1 LSGLHV
7 FVLATSPQRMA
18 LAQGNSS
25 TGERVPLLGYLWRLL
40 IATWRGYEANGTEF
54 VANFARESAEALAY
68 MKATGTGH
76 ALDDVCVYFSQL
88 KSIAKEGIF

>member
-1 LSGLHV
+1 
-7 FVLATSPQRMA
+7 MA

-54 VANFARESAEALAY
+54 GANFFARESAEALAY